1 MRLVVCRIITAV
13 AFTIASVG
21 IAAAQQ
27 PRFIVKFSAGQAA
40 AAQAALRSA
49 GAQIVL
55 TLGPQNAVAA
65 HIPAAALQALTRNAS
80 IDYIEID
87 QQREPYALWS
97 NVPAGTETLP
107 YGIQMVQANLINAP
121 LAGER
126 KICII
131 DSGYSEQHA
140 DLRDDTGEDLTQLP
154 TDSGSGTWNKDS
166 SGHGT
171 HVAGTV
177 AAISGNGIGVIG
189 ANPGVRLHI
198 VKVFGDDNLVENG
211 SGTWTYSSTL
221 VAALNSCRAA
231 GSNIVSMSLGGNVRS
246 RTEEAAFV
254 EANAAGVLNIA
265 AAGNAGNG
273 STSFPAGYA
282 SVMSVAAVDAN
293 EAAAGFSQANRDVEI
308 AAPGVSVLSTTP
320 YLDVNTLTAAATT
333 WEGGGMEGAP
343 RTTGVSGSLADG
355 GLCTSAGSWPGQ
367 VVLCKRGDN
376 TFAQKVANVQAGG
389 GVAAAIY
396 NNVTSDATC
405 GAFSGTLG
413 RRVTTT
419 IPAIGLSCADGAAAL
434 THAGSTGEVASSFV
448 APGSGY
454 ESWDGTSMATPHVSA
469 VAALVWSCNLGFTSQ
484 QVRNGLNLT
493 AKDKGAAGRDTSFGY
508 GIVQAKNFLDLY
520 GWGDCSPK

>member
-1 MRLVVCRIITAV
+1 MKPFVCRIIAAI

-27 PRFIVKFSAGQAA
+27 PRFIVKFRAGQAA
-40 AAQAALRSA
+40 AGQAALRSA
-49 GAQIVL
+49 GAQVVL

-65 HIPAAALQALTRNAS
+65 HVPAAALPALARDGS

-87 QQREPYALWS
+87 HPREPLAWS
-97 NVPAGTETLP
+97 NLSDGTETLP
-107 YGIQMVQANLINAP
+107 YGIQMVQANLIDAP

-131 DSGYSEQHA
+131 DSGYSEQHD
-140 DLRDDTGEDLTQLP
+140 DLRDDTGADLTQQA

-177 AAISGNGIGVIG
+177 AAIGGNGLGVVG

-198 VKVFGDDNLVENG
+198 VKVFGDDNLIEGG
-211 SGTWTYSSTL
+211 SDTWTYSSTL

-231 GSNIVSMSLGGNVRS
+231 ESNVVSMSLGGVARS
-246 RTEEAAFV
+246 RTEEAAF
-254 EANAAGVLNIA
+254 AAADAAGVLSIA

-273 STSFPAGYA
+273 STLFPAGYA
-282 SVMSVAAVDAN
+282 SVMSVGAVDAN
-293 EAAAGFSQANRDVEI
+293 ENLASFSQRNRDVEI
-308 AAPGVSVLSTTP
+308 TAPGVSVLSTTP

-333 WEGGGMEGAP
+333 WEGGRMEGAP
-343 RTTGVSGSLADG
+343 RTTGVGGSLVDG
-355 GLCTSAGSWPGQ
+355 GLCTASGPWSGQ
-367 VVLCKRGDN
+367 VVLCQRGDIS
-376 TFAQKVANVQAGG
+376 FADKVANVQAGG

-405 GAFSGTLG
+405 GVFTGTLG

-434 THAGSTGEVASSFV
+434 THAGSAGEVASSFV

-454 ESWDGTSMATPHVSA
+454 ESWNGTSMATPHVSA
-469 VAALVWSCNLGFTSQ
+469 VAALVWSCNLGMTSQ
-484 QVRNGLNLT
+484 QVRDGLNLT
-493 AKDKGAAGRDTSFGY
+493 AKDKGPAGRDTSFGY
-508 GIVQAKNFLDLY
+508 GIVQAKNFLERF
-520 GWGDCSPK
+520 GWGDCAPK